1 MQHTRWV
8 DNPALLQLRW
18 AAALRLL
25 WHATIWEQHTG
36 LVSYLIASF
45 ALARLDSTAAAT
57 TTAAYGLWPG
67 QNQART
73 ASLCW
78 LLATDYVQ
86 LATATAS
93 ATAIA
98 TLGSR

>member
-1 MQHTRWV
+1 MPQYGNNTR
-8 DNPALLQLRW
+8 DLSLILSR
-18 AAALRLL
+18 RL
-25 WHATIWEQHTG
+25 
-36 LVSYLIASF
+36 

-57 TTAAYGLWPG
+57 ATTAYGLWPG

-98 TLGSR
+98 TLGS